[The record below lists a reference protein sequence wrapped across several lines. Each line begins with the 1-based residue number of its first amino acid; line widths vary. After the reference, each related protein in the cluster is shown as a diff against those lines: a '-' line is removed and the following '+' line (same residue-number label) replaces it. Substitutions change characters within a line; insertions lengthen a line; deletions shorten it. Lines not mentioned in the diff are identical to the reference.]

1 LTEKSEQATT
11 ELQEEVEAAQEE
23 KDTIVKQLK
32 QSETS
37 INNFENEV
45 ARLAEELSVRLENNS
60 SLDKQFNV
68 QLKRDGNK
76 SLYLVFVRV
85 VFLSIL
91 NCFYSS

>member
-60 SLDKQFNV
+60 SLDKQLV
-68 QLKRDGNK
+68 ETTLKVSNLSEMRI
-76 SLYLVFVRV
+76 SL
-85 VFLSIL
+85 
-91 NCFYSS
+91 CT

>member
-60 SLDKQFNV
+60 SLDKQLV
-68 QLKRDGNK
+68 ETTLKVSN
-76 SLYLVFVRV
+76 
-85 VFLSIL
+85 LSEMRIIL
-91 NCFYSS
+91 CT

>member
-60 SLDKQFNV
+60 SLEKQLEETT
-68 QLKRDGNK
+68 LKVSNLSEMGI
-76 SLYLVFVRV
+76 SLCTWSLWGWF
-85 VFLSIL
+85 FSA
-91 NCFYSS
+91 S

>member
-60 SLDKQFNV
+60 SLDKQLEETT
-68 QLKRDGNK
+68 LKVSNLARWE
-76 SLYLVFVRV
+76 
-85 VFLSIL
+85 
-91 NCFYSS
+91 